1 KTIEPLVDTS
11 NLAILL
17 AQIPS
22 NRGLLVLYTTTQYLS
37 PSRLLTVKPAENTTQ
52 DY

>member
-1 KTIEPLVDTS
+1 KTIEPLVDAS
-11 NLAILL
+11 DLAVLL

-37 PSRLLTVKPAENTTQ
+37 PSRLLTIEPAENTI
-52 DY
+52 